1 MLHPDS
7 RAALL
12 AIARS
17 SVRAAVEG
25 REPDEPAPENPALHR
40 PGAAF
45 VTLRIDG
52 ALRGCIGH
60 LTAEQPLWLSVREMA
75 ASAATR
81 DDRFSPI
88 EAAEEPGVRIEISV
102 LSPRRRIGGPKDI
115 VVGRDGLYVRRGA
128 SSGLLLPQV
137 ASEHGWTVEEFLS
150 QTCRKAGLPIEAWQ
164 DPATSIESFT
174 AEVFGE
180 EPASGSKHQ
189 ASGEDS

>member
-1 MLHPDS
+1 MLHPDV
-7 RAALL
+7 RATLL

-25 REPDEPAPENPALHR
+25 REPDEPPPENPALHR

-60 LTAEQPLWLSVREMA
+60 LAAEQPLWLSVREMA
-75 ASAATR
+75 AAAATR
-81 DDRFSPI
+81 DDRFTPVGT
-88 EAAEEPGVRIEISV
+88 AEVPGVRIEISV
-102 LSPRRRIGGPKDI
+102 LSPRRRIAGPADI

-137 ASEHGWTVEEFLS
+137 ATEHAWSVEEFLS
-150 QTCRKAGLPIEAWQ
+150 QTCRKAGLPIDAWR

-174 AEVFGE
+174 ADVFGE
-180 EPASGSKHQ
+180 NS
-189 ASGEDS
+189 